1 LQIYHIELTPVP
13 LLMAY
18 NIHTFHLTA
27 STSYLCVKKM
37 VISERTKSLLVYAA
51 KCATGSMAV
60 FIISTVIHYNDI
72 GWCLIS
78 VMLVL
83 SADGKDSVPLA
94 ITRIKANVA
103 GALVGVMCLL
113 ISPTNMWILS
123 TALVVTLA
131 LCYLFKLDTGIRS
144 ALAAT
149 IIIML
154 HDEGKHVWDTAIE
167 RVIAVLAGCALGL
180 LITFIFH
187 FRVTSKTPAAGNQQE
202 A

>member
-1 LQIYHIELTPVP
+1 
-13 LLMAY
+13 
-18 NIHTFHLTA
+18 
-27 STSYLCVKKM
+27 M
-37 VISERTKSLLVYAA
+37 VISYRLKSLLVYAA
-51 KCATGSMAV
+51 KCVTGTLAV
-60 FIISTVIHYNDI
+60 FIISSLLHYSDI

-94 ITRIKANVA
+94 VTRIKANVVGA
-103 GALVGVMCLL
+103 GVGVLCLL
-113 ISPTNMWILS
+113 ISPTNMWVLS
-123 TALVVTLA
+123 AALVITLS
-131 LCYLFKLDTGIRS
+131 LCYLLKLDTGIRS

-167 RVIAVLAGCALGL
+167 RLIAVLAGCLLAL

-187 FRVTSKTPAAGNQQE
+187 FKVTSKTSAANNGQQE

>member
-1 LQIYHIELTPVP
+1 
-13 LLMAY
+13 
-18 NIHTFHLTA
+18 
-27 STSYLCVKKM
+27 M
-37 VISERTKSLLVYAA
+37 VISDRIKSLLVYAA
-51 KCATGSMAV
+51 KCATGSLTV
-60 FIISTVIHYNDI
+60 FIISSLIHYNDI

-103 GALVGVMCLL
+103 GAFVGVLSLL

-123 TALVVTLA
+123 AALVVTLA
-131 LCYLFKLDTGIRS
+131 LCYLFKLDNGIRS

-154 HDEGKHVWDTAIE
+154 HDKGKNVWDTSIE
-167 RVIAVLAGCALGL
+167 RITAVLAGCALGL
-180 LITFIFH
+180 VITFIFH
-187 FRVTSKTPAAGNQQE
+187 FRVTSKTSVTGSNQQE